1 MIISDLNCYYFAIK
15 CLLKVCVCRLDRLS
29 VSWLLSG
36 LDFNS
41 HYEFSI
47 LVCVVTAESSAAG
60 SLFGNTFDSGDLN
73 DC

>member
-15 CLLKVCVCRLDRLS
+15 CLLKVCECRLDRLS

-36 LDFNS
+36 LDSNS
-41 HYEFSI
+41 HYKFSI
-47 LVCVVTAESSAAG
+47 LVCIVTAESCAG
-60 SLFGNTFDSGDLN
+60 SCSGNTFDSNDLN

>member
-15 CLLKVCVCRLDRLS
+15 CLLKVWMQTWQTET
-29 VSWLLSG
+29 WLLSG

-60 SLFGNTFDSGDLN
+60 SLFGNTFDSSDLN

>member
-15 CLLKVCVCRLDRLS
+15 CLLKVWMQTWQTET
-29 VSWLLSG
+29 WLLSG

-47 LVCVVTAESSAAG
+47 LVYVVTAQSSAG
-60 SLFGNTFDSGDLN
+60 SCSGNTFDSNGLN